1 MQIAGKLLGANKGYL
16 GHRVEALTA
25 VTGVEAAER
34 ANTNV
39 LLVQADV
46 ADDGSFELG
55 FTDPLKPQG
64 TAEVSVRA
72 PTGERIALVDSALAK
87 DKPLRIEAK
96 PRAAVPVDVEVDP
109 FAASLGPVVLSVQ
122 LVDKHVERSGNQLV
136 SIWGVARP
144 ERRARGEPP
153 RVVLGAGYTDARGL
167 VSISIPRRAY
177 EKVEAVVPADLTNR
191 EPTAFSLDENNL
203 PGGQV
208 TVAVSLPESS
218 PATTDTGS
226 PDAAADTE
234 DCSCKDGSVTPRT
247 PDHGA
252 LVGATGVYATDLGVG
267 TCPSPAIPN
276 RTLEE
281 YRYYSLVRTT
291 DPVLFGTRFKRPKVL
306 SDLGVQLAG
315 ELAYGIGAFDTA
327 LIPKGGDISPD
338 ASVGRAAAGRSV
350 DALRL
355 SSPTYRASGLIN
367 ARAWRETGDLN
378 EVQKAIQARA
388 GSLSE
393 DTLRQAL
400 ADPDGFTPM
409 TLMTAERSAAFESLG
424 RKLDLHA
431 GIVGGRKPVSA
442 DNMPSW
448 DAAPRTYQAATIAH
462 GHVLEWRQVWRAD
475 GYSLGDLLYSLPL
488 APGQK
493 RKIVVLDWD
502 RRESAIR
509 SESRSVSES
518 FSADL
523 SRDRAVSEIVNST
536 ISESIRAGSKTNTWA
551 AGGGLGLGIP
561 FSGGFFGLGV
571 AGGGGGSSSTAWQDS
586 ARSLGAYAGQQ
597 LSDRTQ
603 QASSAVRSQR
613 ASVVVGQ
620 EQSEALTVTSEVVA
634 NYNHCHAMTVEY
646 FEVLEHFRVDI
657 ELAAVSE
664 CLFVPL
670 QMTRWDDL
678 KALRWRDCL
687 QTYLR
692 DRGWRGGFDA
702 AERIITGYADTDFP
716 PGRYADELVREMSGE
731 CRIEL
736 DIVRPR
742 PAHEE
747 EDIDAYLDSNWKFW
761 EQIFGVDSAAAA
773 YNDSVEDRQLADRI
787 FARELAP
794 RVARGFCDRLT
805 LTLLIDRG
813 GAAPA
818 EEPAVC
824 DFTMVSDYYPGREH
838 LVSFRVVSLPA
849 APFTRAQLK
858 GIRIGTTLEGL
869 APGSRTILRYAQV
882 NYRNDYRNFALV
894 SGRRLRDDIDV
905 GDPAFIST
913 RSLSRG
919 EEFDPRANDLRLR
932 DGLIKHLNEFIE
944 HYHHVIWWRMDP
956 CRRFML
962 LDGFIAPHSGNR
974 SVATVTEN
982 RLLDIIGNSLVL
994 PVAPGFH
1001 LDPNVT
1007 TKKEDEPIDLLEAYR
1022 PKIPFPPKRISIP
1035 TRGVHAE
1042 AILGECNSCEK
1053 VDDTRFWDWASEPT
1067 GDEPPEIL
1075 TTSTSTRRQTPADT
1089 TPSTLATP
1097 IVAIQ
1102 NAPAAP
1108 DPSGLTGVAALLG
1121 QMNLFKD
1128 VTGLEGNQANA
1139 IGAFQRA
1146 LQTANFF
1153 GKLAAGGAKAAHA
1166 NRQGDRVLQKLKE
1179 SESSGLIS
1187 KDDAKKVAGKLFGVM
1202 NSDVGGG
1209 DKPLSQETSVAD
1221 SLRSFLSGSGK
1232 KTMSVSQGTGNQ
1244 KQTVDAKF
1252 DNGSGETPEPAKPVI
1267 DSVISGVP
1275 AINQVKSKG
1284 CWAAAVTMLRSF
1296 QDKQTLDI
1304 AAVLDEA
1311 GAPYPDM
1318 YENNTGLQPSDI
1330 AAFMEAFHLQDA
1342 TLGALTAEALA
1353 AQLKDRGPL
1362 WVVVDEDPAATF
1374 SVHARVIT
1382 GVRGGGE
1389 PDDTNVI
1396 YNDPATGTEQSETLA
1411 AFIAKAIQLGNGLN
1425 SAFGGYSPMILSL

>member
-25 VTGVEAAER
+25 VAGADDAAR
-34 ANTNV
+34 ANINV

-72 PTGERIALVDSALAK
+72 PTGERIALVDAPLVK
-87 DKPLRIEAK
+87 DQPLRIDAK
-96 PRAAVPVDVEVDP
+96 PRAAVPVVVDVDP
-109 FAASLGPVVLSVQ
+109 FAASLGPIDLGVQ
-122 LVDKHVERSGNQLV
+122 LVDKHVERSANQLV
-136 SIWGVARP
+136 SIWGVSRP
-144 ERRARGEPP
+144 EGRGRAEPP

-167 VSISIPRRAY
+167 VSIPIPRRAY
-177 EKVEAVVPADLTNR
+177 AAVEAVVPADPAR
-191 EPTAFSLDENNL
+191 APVAFALDENHL

-208 TVAVSLPESS
+208 TMAVNLPES
-218 PATTDTGS
+218 PGAEGE
-226 PDAAADTE
+226 AAAD
-234 DCSCKDGSVTPRT
+234 DCSCKDNDITPRT
-247 PDHGA
+247 PGHDA
-252 LVGATGVYATDLGVG
+252 LVGAAGVYSTDLGAG
-267 TCPSPAIPN
+267 TCPSPAVPN

-291 DPVLFGTRFKRPKVL
+291 DPVLFGTRVKRPKVL

-327 LIPKGGDISPD
+327 LTPKGGDVNPD
-338 ASVGRAAAGRSV
+338 VSAGRAGVRSV

-355 SSPTYRASGLIN
+355 ASPAYRASGLIN

-378 EVQKAIQARA
+378 EVKKAIQARA

-424 RKLDLHA
+424 RKLDFHD
-431 GIVGGRKPVSA
+431 GIVGGRKPISA
-442 DNMPSW
+442 DNMPRW
-448 DAAPRTYQAATIAH
+448 DATPRTYQAATIAH

-509 SESRSVSES
+509 TESRTVSES

-571 AGGGGGSSSTAWQDS
+571 AGGGGGSSSNAWQDS

-670 QMTRWDDL
+670 QMARWDDL
-678 KALRWRDCL
+678 KALRWRDLL
-687 QTYLR
+687 QIYLR
-692 DRGWRGGFDA
+692 DRSWRGGFDA
-702 AERIITGYADTDFP
+702 AERILTGYVDTDFP
-716 PGRYADELVREMSGE
+716 PGRYADEIVREMSGE

-736 DIVRPR
+736 DIARPR
-742 PAHEE
+742 PAREE

-761 EQIFGVDSAAAA
+761 EEIFGIDSAAAA
-773 YNDSVEDRQLADRI
+773 YNDSVEERELADRI

-813 GAAPA
+813 GATPS
-818 EEPAVC
+818 EESAAC
-824 DFTMVSDYYPGREH
+824 DFTMVSDYWPGREH
-838 LVSFRVVSLPA
+838 LVSFRVSGLPA

-882 NYRNDYRNFALV
+882 NYRNDYRCFALV
-894 SGRRLRDDIDV
+894 SGRRLRDDIDI

-944 HYHHVIWWRMDP
+944 HYHHVCWWRMDP
-956 CRRFML
+956 NRRFML

-982 RLLDIIGNSLVL
+982 RLLDIIGNCLVL
-994 PVAPGFH
+994 PVAPGFQ

-1007 TKKEDEPIDLLEAYR
+1007 TKNKNKPIDMLEAYR

-1053 VDDTRFWDWASEPT
+1053 IDNTRFWDWATEPT

-1075 TTSTSTRRQTPADT
+1075 TTSTDTRRQTPADT
-1089 TPSTLATP
+1089 TPSNLSTP

-1108 DPSGLTGVAALLG
+1108 DPTGLSGVAALLG

-1146 LQTANFF
+1146 LQTANLF
-1153 GKLAAGGAKAAHA
+1153 GKMAAAGAKASHA
-1166 NRQGDRVLQKLKE
+1166 NRQGDRVMQKLKE

-1202 NSDVGGG
+1202 NADAGGG
-1209 DKPLSQETSVAD
+1209 DKPLSQEASVAD
-1221 SLRSFLSGSGK
+1221 SLRSFLNGSGK
-1232 KTMSVSQGTGNQ
+1232 KSLSVTQGTGNQ

-1252 DNGSGETPEPAKPVI
+1252 DNGSGDTTDAKPVI
-1267 DSVISGVP
+1267 DTVISGVP
-1275 AINQVKSKG
+1275 AVNQVKSKG

-1296 QDKQTLDI
+1296 QAKQTLDI
-1304 AAVLDEA
+1304 ATVLAEV

-1318 YENNTGLQPSDI
+1318 YQNDTGLEPSDT
-1330 AAFMEAFHLQDA
+1330 AAFMTAFHLQDA
-1342 TLGALTAEALA
+1342 TLGALTAEAIA
-1353 AQLKDRGPL
+1353 EQLKARGPL

-1382 GVRGGGE
+1382 GVRGDGSPGNT
-1389 PDDTNVI
+1389 DVI
-1396 YNDPATGTEQSETLA
+1396 YNDPAGGREEREKLS

-1425 SAFGGYSPMILSL
+1425 GAFGGYSPLILSL